1 MSDHRSSVPQ
11 GLRLTGTYSLVDAH
25 AGDVITLD
33 FLGDI
38 SSANEW
44 PAVEMVW
51 LVDTDTEKIL
61 KASIFEVSVD
71 NVDWVRDS
79 ICSIRE

>member
-11 GLRLTGTYSLVDAH
+11 GLRHTGTNSLVDAR

-38 SSANEW
+38 NYANDW
-44 PAVEMVW
+44 QAVEMVW
-51 LVDTDTEKIL
+51 LVDTTTAEIL
-61 KASIFEVSVD
+61 KASIFEVSMD
-71 NVDWVRDS
+71 NESWVRS
-79 ICSIRE
+79 QTIF

>member
-11 GLRLTGTYSLVDAH
+11 GLRHTGTNSLVDAR

-38 SSANEW
+38 NYANDW
-44 PAVEMVW
+44 QAVEMVW
-51 LVDTDTEKIL
+51 LVDTNTAEIL
-61 KASIFEVSVD
+61 KASIFEVSMD
-71 NVDWVRDS
+71 NESWVRS
-79 ICSIRE
+79 QTIF